1 MEIMHPLRA
10 MLRCAILPGLAVMA
24 ALTSSIAAIQASP
37 SAKIQAIKD
46 CRAELG
52 EHAKYAD
59 VRACVLRK
67 MTGE

>member
-1 MEIMHPLRA
+1 
-10 MLRCAILPGLAVMA
+10 MA